1 MKKVLLVPV
10 QLEAL
15 FLEHPMPVREGLA
28 DYTRLPYSDG
38 QQDYNPDVPYLSE
51 EVLTPPFQDQNLL
64 LPAGL
69 HLHWYL
75 PGVLTR
81 SLGTPDAQA
90 TAAPTDAPARTMP
103 AAPDRWLVTRY
114 RRESAA
120 KDWAADKNWLVESDW
135 LSRDAPAGTVP
146 CHVPY
151 YDGKPR
157 STAQPYRYLGR
168 VQELSADWQRNAALS
183 GERLD
188 YLTAVGYEPQAG
200 ATGYGEPTFAA
211 FYPHCS
217 SVFGF
222 YDQEVD
228 AAAAASGNLSYQVLG
243 FYARPAHD
251 RLTEFVTDFV
261 AQVPAE
267 HDSVA
272 ALNEQLQAAIR
283 QQFSW
288 EVALDAPK
296 RRAAKASPDF
306 SLADLTLPTQSLF
319 SARLE
324 VKAEAKPAP
333 EAAYQVA
340 VGNTGTEALSAF
352 LANQLPGD
360 KVLLEEQLEAVQL
373 TATLSNRRLDLG
385 AKFREA
391 RHEKGFAALGG
402 ETHWAVVLRSTTNQP
417 DDSDELVTEEAVDAA
432 DLHLLNAL
440 QQQYEKAGL
449 DLETWQRHLFADW
462 TKYMLCAYPPHDS
475 LDAYPDVDEAR
486 QYIERQY
493 LAPMAQQRAARG
505 TLLVQ
510 RNQQRHLV
518 GASASPGSP
527 NDLATQL
534 SEQLKKVLAKVA
546 DANAQ
551 PSLLKT
557 NKQYFLKPLAGPRYW
572 RPTDPVVLL
581 ARPGTASSGVPAVGR
596 DPRALLQCPA
606 LEAKGFD
613 PDQLDAKGL
622 LALQQ
627 QASELYQAQ
636 QLVTI
641 SWSQNPWQPFLLEW
655 ETALFP
661 MGEASNLAD
670 KDRSYSPDFINQNYL
685 LDQEETDFRRR
696 AKPAPKA
703 LAIPSETVYRGMS
716 ILTPNAG
723 IKLGGDLQQ
732 YLLTWLQTDLPD
744 RFYNATSVPLA
755 DRLPG
760 YLGKHVGA
768 FAAWLPSQGL
778 ALSPLPAPDAPDLGP
793 QLDAWWPANFEALVA
808 WYAAGPAEPV
818 PALMQGLLGAQQ
830 QLQQWQCLAQSLGG
844 FNEALLM
851 RQQARQLEIADP
863 LGFGEYQDFTDQVRA
878 AGAGKSTSAPL
889 ALNDFVP
896 LRSGTLELR
905 GLRLVDNFG
914 QVQDVAGL
922 DKLVASEPLSDP
934 GLQGRVALA
943 PRLSQPARLNL
954 RWLSARDA
962 AQETNTHPD
971 SNPICGWLLPN
982 YLDNS
987 LAFYDG
993 NGQPLGSLTP
1003 NAAAPWQSA
1012 PGSPA
1017 PVTIDHIDNLHLR
1030 RVAQSLYNQQL
1041 DSLLRGG
1048 PSFLM
1053 QFIDTL
1059 ESGLEKIAPEN
1070 FAQHPDLALLM
1081 GRPVAVVRVAL
1092 DLQLLGQPAQHQG
1105 WSVFIKALQGAA
1117 PETDDFDLVEFPVR
1131 LGEHQQLNDGLL
1143 GYWPET
1149 AEGQLGPTFFSPVAT
1164 PLAAA
1169 AALPAGI
1176 KVYEEGGEPLNVSVR
1191 VQGEAQNY
1199 TLLLDPRG
1207 KLHATSGILP
1217 TKVIDIPAAQYGP
1230 ALRNIAVT
1238 FLVTPLLS
1246 DQGKTK
1252 ISLPG
1257 EPGFNWSWL
1266 EQTAP
1271 ARWRELRREAV
1282 IERALLEEKLPA
1294 PPGLWAT
1301 LLAAG
1306 WLRPVPDRPDVA
1318 TIVDKDQ
1325 RPNPARPGLPA
1336 NDILTSVNQVFDAYG
1351 QHLQPMTS
1359 TATFA
1364 APQVIREGWLR
1375 LSPEP
1380 EPAEA

>member
-15 FLEHPMPVREGLA
+15 FLEHPTPVREGLA

-51 EVLTPPFQDQNLL
+51 EVLTPPFQDQNLV

-81 SLGTPDAQA
+81 SLGTTDAQA
-90 TAAPTDAPARTMP
+90 AAAPPAESARTMP

-120 KDWAADKNWLVESDW
+120 KDWAIEKNWLVESDW
-135 LSRDAPAGTVP
+135 LSPDAPTGTVP

-151 YDGKPR
+151 YDGNPR
-157 STAQPYRYLGR
+157 STAQPFRYLGR
-168 VQELSADWQRNAALS
+168 VQELGPDWQRNAPLT
-183 GERLD
+183 GERLE

-228 AAAAASGNLSYQVLG
+228 TAAAASGNLSYQVLG
-243 FYARPAHD
+243 FYARPAND
-251 RLTEFVTDFV
+251 RLTEFIADFV

-267 HDSVA
+267 HDTAA
-272 ALNEQLQAAIR
+272 ALNEQLHAAIK

-288 EVALDAPK
+288 DVTFEIPK
-296 RRAAKASPDF
+296 KRAVKASSYF
-306 SLADLTLPTQSLF
+306 SLDDVTLPTQSLF

-324 VKAEAKPAP
+324 VRAAVRPQPA
-333 EAAYQVA
+333 AAYRVA
-340 VGNTGTEALSAF
+340 MGNTGTEALSAF
-352 LANQLPGD
+352 LADQLPGD
-360 KVLLEEQLEAVQL
+360 KVLVEEQLEAVQL
-373 TATLSNRRLDLG
+373 TAALSNRQLDLG

-402 ETHWAVVLRSTTNQP
+402 ETHWAVVLRSTSAQP
-417 DDSDELVTEEAVDAA
+417 DDGDELVTDEAVDAA
-432 DLHLLNAL
+432 DLHLLNTL
-440 QQQYEKAGL
+440 QRQYEKAGL

-486 QYIERQY
+486 RYIEQQY
-493 LAPMAQQRAARG
+493 LTPMAQLRAGRG

-510 RNQQRHLV
+510 RNEQRHLL
-518 GASASPGSP
+518 GASATPGNP
-527 NDLATQL
+527 DDLATQL
-534 SEQLKKVLAKVA
+534 SEQLKTVLAKVA
-546 DANAQ
+546 DANAK
-551 PSLLKT
+551 PSLRET

-581 ARPGTASSGVPAVGR
+581 AQPGEANSGVPAAGR
-596 DPRALLQCPA
+596 DPRALLRCPA

-636 QLVTI
+636 QLVAT
-641 SWSQNPWQPFLLEW
+641 SWDRNPWQPFLLEW

-670 KDRSYSPDFINQNYL
+670 KERSYSPDFINQNYL
-685 LDQEETDFRRR
+685 LDETETDFRRR
-696 AKPAPKA
+696 AKAAPTA
-703 LAIPSETVYRGMS
+703 LPIPTETVYRGLS

-723 IKLGGDLQQ
+723 IKLGADLQQ
-732 YLLTWLQTDLPD
+732 FLLTWMQTDLPN
-744 RFYNATSVPLA
+744 RFYNATKVDPA
-755 DRLPG
+755 ERQPG
-760 YLGKHVGA
+760 YLGEHLIA
-768 FAAWLPSQGL
+768 FADWLPGQGL
-778 ALSPLPAPDAPDLGP
+778 SLSPLPAPDVPDLVP
-793 QLDAWWPANFEALVA
+793 QLDAWWSANYEQLVA
-808 WYAAGPAEPV
+808 WYAAKPASPV
-818 PALMQGLLGAQQ
+818 PALVQNLLGAQQ
-830 QLQQWQCLAQSLGG
+830 QMQQWQCLAQSLSG

-863 LGFGEYQDFTDQVRA
+863 LGFAEYQDFTDQVRA
-878 AGAGKSTSAPL
+878 VGAGKSTSAPL

-896 LRSGTLELR
+896 LRSGYLELR

-914 QVQDVAGL
+914 QVQDVADL
-922 DKLVASEPLSDP
+922 DQLVASEPLSDP
-934 GLQGRVALA
+934 DLKGRVALS
-943 PRLSQPARLNL
+943 PRLSQAARLNL
-954 RWLSARDA
+954 RWLSARDSD
-962 AQETNTHPD
+962 QETNTHPD
-971 SNPICGWLLPN
+971 TNPICGWLLPN

-993 NGQPLGSLTP
+993 NGQPLGSLSP
-1003 NAAAPWQSA
+1003 NPDAPWQSA

-1030 RVAQSLYNQQL
+1030 RVAQSLYNQQT
-1041 DSLLRGG
+1041 DSLRQGG

-1059 ESGLEKIAPEN
+1059 ESGLENIAPEN

-1081 GRPVAVVRVAL
+1081 GRPVAVVRAAL

-1105 WSVFIKALQGAA
+1105 WSVFIKALQGAE
-1117 PETDDFDLVEFPVR
+1117 PETDNFDLVEFPVR
-1131 LGEHQQLNDGLL
+1131 LGEHRQLNDGLL
-1143 GYWPET
+1143 GYWPE
-1149 AEGQLGPTFFSPVAT
+1149 AADGQLGPTFFSPVAT
-1164 PLAAA
+1164 SLAEAG
-1169 AALPAGI
+1169 ALPAGI

-1191 VQGEAQNY
+1191 VQGAAQNY

-1252 ISLPG
+1252 INLPG

-1271 ARWRELRREAV
+1271 AQWRELCREAV
-1282 IERALLEEKLPA
+1282 IERALLEEKLPT
-1294 PPGLWAT
+1294 PGLWEA

-1306 WLRPVPDRPDVA
+1306 WLRPVAKRPDVA
-1318 TIVDKDQ
+1318 TIVPKDQ
-1325 RPNPARPGLPA
+1325 RPAASPGLPA
-1336 NDILTSVNQVFDAYG
+1336 ADTLNQVFDAYG

-1375 LSPEP
+1375 LSPVP